1 MNGGSYTKLSR
12 SSKPLHP
19 IAARVSLPSSDHS
32 TPELTFSAR
41 GSATVRLRPQWVW
54 QRLNDP
60 CNWAL
65 FFDHLTSVTR
75 SDADI
80 DEYIWSVSNVACP
93 MRLTVRE
100 PPMHLAWQSV
110 AEAQMRFSGE
120 IILEPLEWQTRL
132 TVQVHYVTGDPRLIR
147 LLQTLESQLQRD
159 VTRMAQM
166 LERSL

>member
-12 SSKPLHP
+12 SSKAVHP
-19 IAARVSLPSSDHS
+19 IAARASLPIKQVS

-41 GSATVRLRPQWVW
+41 GSAIVRLRPQWVW

-60 CNWAL
+60 CNWAH
-65 FFDHLTSVTR
+65 FFEHLTSVTR

-80 DEYIWSVSNVACP
+80 DEYLWSISNVTCP

-110 AEAQMRFSGE
+110 MGTQVQFSGE
-120 IILEPLEWQTRL
+120 IILEALEWQTYL
-132 TVQVHYVTGDPRLIR
+132 TVQVHYVTGDPRFTR

-159 VTRMAQM
+159 VTQMAQM
-166 LERSL
+166 LERPL